1 VAPGVFLYATCLI
14 IRLLFSCCYLR
25 HAATAAAVAAAAFAV
40 YGLGQR
46 RELDWSVAPSH
57 RTFHSSQRDTRG
69 SRSLKTYLVATY
81 TARLEQADVDE
92 HFVFDPHQPDQVAA
106 ATRDGLQLGGAA
118 RIAGWSDQGSS
129 PRTDASVWVELHG
142 RTRTGLGGATTS
154 SGRRQLARRGGA
166 RLSAA
171 TAEWDDHSVN
181 AMSREPPHHGPPS
194 REGGLNSVCVRARRA
209 QGGGGS
215 LFSPGH
221 IDEFALTCE
230 DLGDIQTCTIGHEND
245 GLDSNTSA
253 WKLEKVVVTCIQHSK
268 DMNYA
273 VAPISRPASK
283 MRSVFCCGSRTG
295 PTEAALSTGKGDHAH
310 ASGEPPRHV
319 Y

>member
-1 VAPGVFLYATCLI
+1 MPLPTSPPMNTRVRPGSFSQPVLLYACCLI

-25 HAATAAAVAAAAFAV
+25 HAATATAATATAAAAAAAAASAV
-40 YGLGQR
+40 YGLRQR

-57 RTFHSSQRDTRG
+57 TTFHSSQRDTRG

-142 RTRTGLGGATTS
+142 RTRTGLGGVTTS

-171 TAEWDDHSVN
+171 TAEWDDHSVI
-181 AMSREPPHHGPPS
+181 AMSREPPHHGPAGAC
-194 REGGLNSVCVRARRA
+194 EGGTQLCVRACSACSGRRREPV
-209 QGGGGS
+209 Q
-215 LFSPGH
+215 PG
-221 IDEFALTCE
+221 
-230 DLGDIQTCTIGHEND
+230 
-245 GLDSNTSA
+245 
-253 WKLEKVVVTCIQHSK
+253 
-268 DMNYA
+268 
-273 VAPISRPASK
+273 
-283 MRSVFCCGSRTG
+283 
-295 PTEAALSTGKGDHAH
+295 AH
-310 ASGEPPRHV
+310 R
-319 Y
+319 